1 MAGLWDR
8 SAPREAWETGVGQPL
23 WWLRLLGLS
32 ALAGGVL
39 GLIGFLND
47 ELLICLFD
55 WLGMIIVGGGLAGLM
70 VPPAMRALRSR
81 GAPLGV
87 AAAVAIAGSAAPISL
102 FAAAFGLWAWSPV
115 ARTLSPADWY
125 FKTLFVEVFLAGL
138 WFASE
143 FALERAAPGGVRFR
157 DMRPVLA
164 GPARAAG
171 SGLGSELA
179 PDPVICLQMEDHYV
193 RIHRRGGA
201 RLELLT
207 LSDAIRRYG
216 TDGLQVHRSWWVA
229 TSAIEAVERSGR
241 NLRLRLVGG
250 LSAPVARRNVTRLRE
265 LGLELEPVD
274 GGR

>member
-1 MAGLWDR
+1 MAGLGER
-8 SAPREAWETGVGQPL
+8 SAPREAWEAEVGQPL
-23 WWLRLLGLS
+23 WWLRLLGVS
-32 ALAGGVL
+32 AVAGGVL
-39 GLIGFLND
+39 GLIGFLSD

-55 WLGMIIVGGGLAGLM
+55 WLGMIIVGGGLAGVL
-70 VPPAMRALRSR
+70 VPPAVRALRSR
-81 GAPLGV
+81 GTPLSLAV
-87 AAAVAIAGSAAPISL
+87 AVAIAGSAAPISL

-125 FKTLFVEVFLAGL
+125 FKTLFVEAFLAGL

-143 FALERAAPGGVRFR
+143 FALKRAGRGGAWPREA
-157 DMRPVLA
+157 RPALA
-164 GPARAAG
+164 GPAPAAG
-171 SGLGSELA
+171 AALDTGLG

-207 LSDAIRRYG
+207 LSDAIRPYG

-229 TSAIEAVERSGR
+229 TSAIEAVERHGR

-265 LGLELEPVD
+265 LGLGPVD

>member
-1 MAGLWDR
+1 M
-8 SAPREAWETGVGQPL
+8 

-32 ALAGGVL
+32 AVAGGVL

-55 WLGMIIVGGGLAGLM
+55 WMGMIVVGGGLAGLL
-70 VPPAMRALRSR
+70 VFPAVRALRSW

-87 AAAVAIAGSAAPISL
+87 AAAVAIAASAAPISL

-138 WFASE
+138 WVAAE
-143 FALERAAPGGVRFR
+143 YARKRAGQGAWRR
-157 DMRPVLA
+157 EMRPALA
-164 GPARAAG
+164 GPAP
-171 SGLGSELA
+171 EV
-179 PDPVICLQMEDHYV
+179 DPVICLQMEDHYV

-207 LSDAIRRYG
+207 LTDAIGRYG
-216 TDGLQVHRSWWVA
+216 ADGLKVHRSWWVA
-229 TSAIEAVERSGR
+229 TSAIEAVERNGR
-241 NLRLRLVGG
+241 NLRLRLAGG
-250 LSAPVARRNVTRLRE
+250 LSAPVARRHVTRLRA
-265 LGLELEPVD
+265 LGLGPRE
-274 GGR
+274 GGC